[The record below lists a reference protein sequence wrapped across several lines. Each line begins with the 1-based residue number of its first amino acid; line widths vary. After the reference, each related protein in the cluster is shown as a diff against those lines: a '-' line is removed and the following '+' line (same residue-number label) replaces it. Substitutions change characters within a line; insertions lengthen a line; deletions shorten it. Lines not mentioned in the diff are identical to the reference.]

1 MNGGVLVCQSPVHK
15 VKNKEDKNEV
25 VLGFALGILKI
36 MPPLCS
42 LTVSQT

>member
-1 MNGGVLVCQSPVHK
+1 MNYGVLVCKSPVPK
-15 VKNKEDKNEV
+15 VKNKEGKNEV
-25 VLGFALGILKI
+25 VLGFALSVLKI